1 MNCTLRNIQPN
12 QGGKYAG
19 FGYTKDPMPKSQSQ
33 EMFDTT
39 LSSLASGWSML
50 SFGATK
56 VASVAKDNAFK
67 YGTLASQKVVEVS
80 HNVQEKVAYY
90 FIILFL

>member
-1 MNCTLRNIQPN
+1 
-12 QGGKYAG
+12 
-19 FGYTKDPMPKSQSQ
+19 MPKSQSQ

-50 SFGATK
+50 SFGANK

-67 YGTLASQKVVEVS
+67 YGNLASQKVVEVS
-80 HNVQEKVAYY
+80 QNVQEKVV
-90 FIILFL
+90 FGIFEFS